1 MASFVN
7 KMIGVAIGFTVG
19 VVMLV
24 GLVWPM
30 IQDATSD
37 TSTVPDTWQTML
49 TVSGLL
55 FVVIIVVF
63 IARSIMSDRD

>member
-1 MASFVN
+1 
-7 KMIGVAIGFTVG
+7 MIGVAIGFTVG

-37 TSTVPDTWQTML
+37 ASTVPDTWQTML